1 MRPDWHFLMFHQLD
15 GHDDPFAGLPNVEHR
30 AIDIRGDRFDLWQQ
44 IRLPL
49 AVKKS
54 AATLLHCPANTA
66 PRYPLVPTVVTIHD
80 LIGMEG
86 NRPTRRQRQWAR
98 NVARAARTARRIITP
113 SEFSKQQIVKSF
125 GIPTD
130 KIIVNYW
137 APDERCR
144 KVTDSCELNCVRQT
158 YGLDADRPY
167 IFGFGA
173 ADPRKNTA
181 RIIDAFAA
189 LSAEQR
195 QDHVLLLVGIEE
207 PMLTAFRQKAEALNL
222 KGSCFLYGFAAEQHL
237 PALISGASVFCYP
250 SLSEGFGLPILDAF
264 VCETAVLTS
273 NRASLPEVAGDA
285 VTLVDP
291 ESSRAIADGLASLV
305 ADASLRNDLVARGRR
320 RLNMF
325 TWQACAERVGRIFEV
340 VAEEIG

>member
-1 MRPDWHFLMFHQLD
+1 
-15 GHDDPFAGLPNVEHR
+15 
-30 AIDIRGDRFDLWQQ
+30 
-44 IRLPL
+44 L
-49 AVKKS
+49 A
-54 AATLLHCPANTA
+54 
-66 PRYPLVPTVVTIHD
+66 
-80 LIGMEG
+80 
-86 NRPTRRQRQWAR
+86 
-98 NVARAARTARRIITP
+98 
-113 SEFSKQQIVKSF
+113 
-125 GIPTD
+125 
-130 KIIVNYW
+130 
-137 APDERCR
+137 
-144 KVTDSCELNCVRQT
+144 
-158 YGLDADRPY
+158 ADQPY

-173 ADPRKNTA
+173 GDPRKNTA
-181 RIIDAFAA
+181 RIIDAFATF
-189 LSAEQR
+189 SAEQR

-207 PMLTAFRQKAEALNL
+207 PILTAFRLKAEALNL